1 MKNNEKLEAFIMQ
14 SKCNYSHMVVGTY
27 NMVLSCHFQRE
38 YCKNLSYPITIK
50 GNLREKGSK
59 FIIKRPDLN
68 MYIFHEIIDIIITDY
83 YACFKYHVYK
93 TIPETYEY
101 DYILALRYLNEGE
114 CDFFICFIF
123 DQNIYLTEK
132 EILEEI
138 KFKKNLYKNIERS
151 LTKFEILKISTA
163 YTTINS
169 KIEIIIDILKNMKV
183 IHKYAHL
190 LSDEIDYKGNILK
203 KHSLINI
210 IDKSDKKVFKTKAKV
225 HKFDLNKSEL
235 SKEFIME
242 LIFEK
247 DMKTLNDNSK
257 KKIMIIIYEYK
268 GCCSMYI
275 LYFFAKIQKNKENFI
290 NFRKIKNK
298 ELTNFKNIIENYNN
312 NINKSS

>member
-1 MKNNEKLEAFIMQ
+1 
-14 SKCNYSHMVVGTY
+14 
-27 NMVLSCHFQRE
+27 
-38 YCKNLSYPITIK
+38 
-50 GNLREKGSK
+50 
-59 FIIKRPDLN
+59 
-68 MYIFHEIIDIIITDY
+68 
-83 YACFKYHVYK
+83 
-93 TIPETYEY
+93 
-101 DYILALRYLNEGE
+101 
-114 CDFFICFIF
+114 
-123 DQNIYLTEK
+123 
-132 EILEEI
+132 
-138 KFKKNLYKNIERS
+138 
-151 LTKFEILKISTA
+151 
-163 YTTINS
+163 
-169 KIEIIIDILKNMKV
+169 MKV